1 LKNIL
6 EDDAKNI
13 YQNLGKLNN
22 KFSGKKIFITGG
34 AGFLGKN
41 FINYFNY
48 INKNKLIT
56 KPCKIT
62 IYDNLKRNSSLNIKQ
77 VFKFDHNIK
86 FFKKDISNIKNFPK
100 TDYVIHA
107 ASIASP
113 VFYRKFPI
121 ETIQANVNGI
131 FKILD
136 YYKNRKVKGIL
147 YFSSSEIYGNPDKKN
162 IPTSENYLGNVSTIG
177 PRACYDESKRLG
189 ETICSTFHK
198 VYNLPLKIVRPFNN
212 YGPGL
217 DIRDKRVIADLFNN
231 ILKNNN
237 LVLYSE
243 GRDTR
248 TFCYIS
254 DAIEGYIRTLLLGKA
269 VEPYN
274 IGNVKPEIKIVDLAK
289 MMIKISKK
297 KLNIIYKKN
306 PDKNYLID
314 NPKRRCPSI
323 NKAKK
328 ELGFKPK
335 ISLKKGLEKTYDF
348 YIYENRLKKINKRNE
363 Y

>member
-1 LKNIL
+1 M
-6 EDDAKNI
+6 
-13 YQNLGKLNN
+13 
-22 KFSGKKIFITGG
+22 
-34 AGFLGKN
+34 
-41 FINYFNY
+41 
-48 INKNKLIT
+48 
-56 KPCKIT
+56 
-62 IYDNLKRNSSLNIKQ
+62 
-77 VFKFDHNIK
+77 
-86 FFKKDISNIKNFPK
+86 
-100 TDYVIHA
+100 
-107 ASIASP
+107 
-113 VFYRKFPI
+113 
-121 ETIQANVNGI
+121 
-131 FKILD
+131 
-136 YYKNRKVKGIL
+136 
-147 YFSSSEIYGNPDKKN
+147 
-162 IPTSENYLGNVSTIG
+162 
-177 PRACYDESKRLG
+177 
-189 ETICSTFHK
+189 
-198 VYNLPLKIVRPFNN
+198 
-212 YGPGL
+212 
-217 DIRDKRVIADLFNN
+217 
-231 ILKNNN
+231 
-237 LVLYSE
+237 YSE